1 MILLIPG
8 LLYILPWFIHLATI
22 TDSFVVITPNRYY
35 NFSLNELYQIKVT
48 DNIRPVNCSGTT
60 TGNVTEAM
68 IGDMVEIH
76 YRGEISCR
84 LSILLS

>member
-48 DNIRPVNCSGTT
+48 NNIRPVNCSGTT
-60 TGNVTEAM
+60 TGKDTSAM

-76 YRGEISCR
+76 YRGEIGCR

>member
-48 DNIRPVNCSGTT
+48 NNIRPVNCSGTT
-60 TGNVTEAM
+60 GKDTSAM

-76 YRGEISCR
+76 YRGEIGCR